1 MNQDSGGDTT
11 LTISAAALLREETC
25 LQVLPA
31 VVMPAPSDLDVL
43 LIEFRALE
51 SNLTMFMNLFT
62 ECPRAFE
69 FRTATEAAFYATYTT
84 LSPTLPPAGSFTA
97 TATPTLT
104 GEFISPSLGRACALK
119 PALDAD
125 GLTIADAMDH
135 IHRWQLF
142 EALDDASRR
151 HHPHRSHLTGRVRRA
166 LAAASDDLQRLVLV
180 LLRSSKRRRKSLAR
194 IWKEPA

>member
-31 VVMPAPSDLDVL
+31 VVMPAPSDSDVL

-69 FRTATEAAFYATYTT
+69 FRTATEAAFYATY
-84 LSPTLPPAGSFTA
+84 A

-180 LLRSSKRRRKSLAR
+180 LLRSSKRRRKALAR